1 MKNQDNIAKQL
12 NDITARLENLRLSN
26 KRIGDEI
33 NAAIEEI
40 NNLQAV
46 VEYTEESQEQRTSS
60 VPRKEVKLDLQGFKR
75 YNGHPVRIL
84 NTKRGEPNTGKVK
97 TIGKLYVTVE
107 LPDGSTRRR
116 IPKNLRILK

>member
-60 VPRKEVKLDLQGFKR
+60 VPRKEVKVDLQGFKR
-75 YNGHPVRIL
+75 YNGHPVHIL
-84 NTKRGEPNTGKVK
+84 NTKRGEPQTLE
-97 TIGKLYVTVE
+97 KLKRSESYMLLLNCRMVAPNE
-107 LPDGSTRRR
+107 EF
-116 IPKNLRILK
+116 PKI